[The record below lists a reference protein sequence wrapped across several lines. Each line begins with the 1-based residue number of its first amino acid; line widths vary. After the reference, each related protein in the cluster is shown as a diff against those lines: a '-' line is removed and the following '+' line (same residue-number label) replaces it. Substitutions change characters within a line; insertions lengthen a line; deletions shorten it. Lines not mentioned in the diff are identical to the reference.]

1 MRNVIVL
8 LMCILCATPALA
20 QKEVKEKKD
29 SFLKE
34 FYNDFLKYGT
44 IYGAGDIRNSY
55 EPSRKE
61 YFVRT
66 NDNGSIYSIPQVVDG
81 TEYNPFDYRIGF
93 GIRKLARFDYE
104 RKPGNFWTGNADRE
118 RQIALSAPTSAV
130 QGFEYLFHWEK
141 ERNRGDIWTNSRYF
155 LRHTGK
161 YHIVKLES
169 REQGAFDFKYQ
180 SAEVRARLPIGKK
193 FSLSAGAMYRT
204 HDRAYGYNP
213 FEVWVNEE
221 DEFGNPM
228 NPWYTLGYENG
239 YTDQFYEE
247 TYIDEFG
254 NEVTR
259 QGWFWQN
266 EDGERVA
273 DSDLEFR
280 DGIFRDLINDFNNI
294 FLDEIGQFGVISPVV
309 GFDFYHYS
317 PKFWIHA
324 YSNYLLPYHTYLKG
338 DDIFNYGNRDNW
350 GKGGLR
356 QDSEFEQWEDFQFGA
371 NIGWKLGRKL
381 GIFVEG
387 EYTKMWDTEF
397 FYSTFGLNYTFR

>member
-66 NDNGSIYSIPQVVDG
+66 NDNGSVYSIPQVVDG

-130 QGFEYLFHWEK
+130 KGFEYLFHWEK

-228 NPWYTLGYENG
+228 NPWYTLGYDSG
-239 YTDQFYEE
+239 YTDQFYTE

-254 NEVTR
+254 NEQVR

-280 DGIFRDLINDFNNI
+280 DGIFRDLINDFNNGI
-294 FLDEIGQFGVISPVV
+294 WDEIGQFGLISPVV

-317 PKFWIHA
+317 PKFWAHV
-324 YSNYLLPYHTYLKG
+324 YGNYLLPYHTYLRG

-371 NIGWKLGRKL
+371 NIGWKVGRKL